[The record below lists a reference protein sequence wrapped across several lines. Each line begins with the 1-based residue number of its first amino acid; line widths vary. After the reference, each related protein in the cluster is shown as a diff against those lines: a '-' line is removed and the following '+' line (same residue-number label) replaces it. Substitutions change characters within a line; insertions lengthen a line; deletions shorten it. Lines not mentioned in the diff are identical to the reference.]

1 VFRGITGMG
10 KNSLDLLRLVAAA
23 MVLFSHQF
31 AVLGLPEPQF
41 LGLNTWGGVGV
52 SIFFFLS
59 GYLVWTSW
67 ARDPSLVRF
76 FLRRCL
82 RIFPALWV
90 ICLLSVLV
98 LGPLVTV
105 LSVQDYFGS
114 AATWRYG
121 WTALLWTPYVLPGVF
136 AGNALPGI
144 VNGSLW
150 TLPAEFFCYCT
161 VAVLGGLVL
170 WMLRGRA
177 LPWSLGVLAAVAC
190 THVGVAWIGARYWLY
205 FEMIAMFWWGVFY
218 GYCVKSWPTP
228 GTAAIAVLALLWF
241 AVDGPRGWER
251 TVLLAIAAG
260 AVHLCRQLPQGA
272 RLTDRIGDL
281 SYGVYIYAF
290 PVQQLVVHACKGYS
304 LAFWHLWALSSVGTL
319 ALAWLSWHAVEARA
333 LRFKP
338 GARGAG

>member
-1 VFRGITGMG
+1 MPQRICDMG
-10 KNSLDLLRLVAAA
+10 KNSLDVLRLAAAA

-31 AVLGLPEPQF
+31 ALLGLPEPQF

-67 ARDPSLVRF
+67 TRDPNLARF
-76 FLRRCL
+76 FLRRSL
-82 RIFPALWV
+82 RIFPALWMV
-90 ICLLSVLV
+90 CLLSVFV

-105 LSVQDYFGS
+105 LSVPDYFAS
-114 AATWRYG
+114 NVTWRYG

-136 AGNALPGI
+136 AGNAVPGI

-150 TLPAEFFCYCT
+150 TLPAEFFCYCS
-161 VAVLGGLVL
+161 VAVVGSLAL
-170 WMLRGRA
+170 WMFRGRA
-177 LPWSLGVLAAVAC
+177 LPWSLGVLVVVVF
-190 THVGVAWIGARYWLY
+190 TRVGVAWTGGRYWLY
-205 FEMIAMFWWGVFY
+205 FEMVALFWWGVFY
-218 GYCVKSWPTP
+218 GRCLKGRPTP
-228 GTAAIAVLALLWF
+228 GEVAIAVVALLWF
-241 AVDGPRGWER
+241 SLDGPRGWER
-251 TVLLAIAAG
+251 TALLAFAAG

-290 PVQQLVVHACKGYS
+290 PVQQLMAHVGRHFQ
-304 LAFWHLWALSSVGTL
+304 LAFGQMLALSATGTL
-319 ALAWLSWHAVEARA
+319 VLAWWSWHAVEAWA

-338 GARGAG
+338 GARGAA